1 MDPLEPPALHHVKAA
16 FGWIELGNVPEA
28 LAELA
33 RIPVELQSLPTVRT
47 ARLDCLIAAKHW
59 DAAAALAGVLCAL
72 HPDESGLWLHW
83 AYAARR
89 CTGGGIEQAH
99 AVLAPRVEQFPDE
112 WLIPYN
118 VACYLC
124 QMNRLAE
131 ARGLLELASA
141 VGGDRVEALAKN
153 DEDLAPLRDE
163 SKK

>member
-1 MDPLEPPALHHVKAA
+1 
-16 FGWIELGNVPEA
+16 
-28 LAELA
+28 
-33 RIPVELQSLPTVRT
+33 
-47 ARLDCLIAAKHW
+47 
-59 DAAAALAGVLCAL
+59 
-72 HPDESGLWLHW
+72 
-83 AYAARR
+83 
-89 CTGGGIEQAH
+89 
-99 AVLAPRVEQFPDE
+99 VEQFPDE

-131 ARGLLELASA
+131 ARVLLELASG